1 MELKAVK
8 KIPERQLTKDEIDA
22 VAYKEKWERDYP

>member
-8 KIPERQLTKDEIDA
+8 KIPERELTKEETDA
-22 VAYKEKWERDYP
+22 IAYKEKWERDYL